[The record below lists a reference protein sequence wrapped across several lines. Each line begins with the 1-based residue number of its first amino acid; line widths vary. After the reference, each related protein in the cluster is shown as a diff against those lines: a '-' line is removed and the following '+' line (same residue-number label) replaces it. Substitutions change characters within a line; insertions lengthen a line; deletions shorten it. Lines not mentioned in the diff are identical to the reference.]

1 MDEEIDEFRTTANS
15 NKNWMILWS
24 VDSEKNSRK
33 VEDKK
38 LLHDYFLTRE

>member
-38 LLHDYFLTRE
+38 TLHDYFLTRE